1 MATRITDPYHCTFIH
16 IPKTGGNS
24 ITNWMRTNFVNH
36 QVTKR
41 QQHARIDEA
50 KSYWNIDDLGWK
62 FCVVRNPWDYVVSW
76 YSFKIM
82 LCEFYID
89 QIHKHPNMKNHRKEK
104 WNLEIQQNKLKRLEK
119 LGFDGWLKQMQRSQ
133 QIKWAKDCDHIIKL
147 ENMKNGFAE
156 VQKRL
161 NCFEPLGHL
170 NKTRDRK
177 DYKSYYTSQE
187 LIDIVA
193 KNCAD
198 DIKEFNYDF

>member
-24 ITNWMRTNFVNH
+24 ITNWMQTNFVNH

-41 QQHARIDEA
+41 QQHATIDEA

-76 YSFKIM
+76 YTFKIDVAKVRI
-82 LCEFYID
+82 EIANSDPKY
-89 QIHKHPNMKNHRKEK
+89 KNSRKEK
-104 WNLEIQQNKLKRLEK
+104 HNVEIQQQHIDRLEK
-119 LGFDGWLKQMQRSQ
+119 LGFDGWLKQTGRSQ
-133 QIKWAKDCDHIIKL
+133 QIGWAKGCDHIIKL

-193 KNCAD
+193 KKYAD